1 MHAKEL
7 VRLRMKKQ
15 LEHPGLVT
23 KHHALCQLRVF
34 RDSHLVWD
42 FIRRKCFLGLAN
54 HGDFWNGVNPVRK
67 EVGHVFKGNS
77 KHMTG
82 SQPALFHGGA
92 CKCRKADNVPSR
104 IDVRSEERRVGKECR
119 SRWWPYH

>member
-54 HGDFWNGVNPVRK
+54 HGDFWNGVNP
-67 EVGHVFKGNS
+67 
-77 KHMTG
+77 
-82 SQPALFHGGA
+82 
-92 CKCRKADNVPSR
+92 
-104 IDVRSEERRVGKECR
+104 RSEEHTSELQSPMYLVCR
-119 SRWWPYH
+119 LLLEKKKRNQLTSADTHQR